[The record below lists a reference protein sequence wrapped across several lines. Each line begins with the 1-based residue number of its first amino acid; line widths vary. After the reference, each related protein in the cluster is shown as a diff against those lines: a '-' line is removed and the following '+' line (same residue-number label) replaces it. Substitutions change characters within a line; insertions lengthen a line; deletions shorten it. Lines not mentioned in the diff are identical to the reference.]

1 MSEILIL
8 VLSVFLI
15 AVGFVGCFVH
25 KIPGPLIAYIGLL
38 VFHFSSGGDILS
50 GSALFLCAL
59 AVVLSMVLDRKMPQI
74 TKFISKFGKGGKW
87 GCILGSFVGLL
98 LMIGMK
104 NYLNEVFVTIL
115 IVVLSFVVIPFALAY
130 TFETIANKSPKLA
143 LMPAVAAYV
152 SFFAGMLVKLGVCVY
167 CLIEAFDLL

>member
-1 MSEILIL
+1 M
-8 VLSVFLI
+8 
-15 AVGFVGCFVH
+15 
-25 KIPGPLIAYIGLL
+25 
-38 VFHFSSGGDILS
+38 S

-130 TFETIANKSPKLA
+130 TFETIANKSLNW
-143 LMPAVAAYV
+143 L
-152 SFFAGMLVKLGVCVY
+152 
-167 CLIEAFDLL
+167 